1 MTDEHDGD
9 VTRPDL
15 PGLLGAEETTDP
27 GVGTGDAFIA
37 ITSSA
42 YRGVATLQALA
53 DSCPPMGDPSRRRH
67 LEVFAMTAGEVGMLC
82 FDIQRITLALNREE
96 SET

>member
-1 MTDEHDGD
+1 MSDDD
-9 VTRPDL
+9 VTSPDL
-15 PGLLGAEETTDP
+15 PSGLGVEETTNP

-53 DSCPPMGDPSRRRH
+53 DSCPAMGDASRRRH
-67 LEVFAMTAGEVGMLC
+67 LEVFALTAGEVGMLC